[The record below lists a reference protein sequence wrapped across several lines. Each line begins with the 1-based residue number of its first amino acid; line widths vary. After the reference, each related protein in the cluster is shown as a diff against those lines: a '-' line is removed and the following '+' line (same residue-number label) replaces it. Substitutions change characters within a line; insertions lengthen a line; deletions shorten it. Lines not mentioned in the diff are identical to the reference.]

1 MALTGRDGARLGGR
15 RVVGLLAAGSAVAL
29 ALATGGSV
37 SQAGAAPQ
45 QAAATQ
51 QAQQAL
57 QTQQAAAAQADQAQA
72 DQAQAEQGKKPKPT
86 HTQIQL
92 LAINDFHG
100 NLEPATGSGGKVN
113 DIPAGGAAYLATHL
127 KQLRAEAKA
136 KGQDSVTVAAGDL
149 IGASPLLSAAFHDE
163 PTVEALSGMG
173 LEAASVGNH
182 EFDEGWQEL
191 RRMQTGGC
199 LPDGDGQNNQN
210 SCPDPK
216 HPFQGAKYKYLSANV
231 FLDSTHKPL
240 FAPYTIKTF
249 KDGKKVG
256 FIGMTLENT
265 PNIVTAAGVKG
276 LSFKDEVETANALV
290 PELKKQG
297 VKSIVVLLHEGGFPA
312 DPKAYNSCPGISGPI
327 VDINAGL
334 DPEIDAIISGHTHQ
348 AYNCS
353 LPDKAGKPRLIT
365 SASSFGRLVTEVRL
379 SVDNS
384 TGDVDRVNTLANN
397 QIVTQDVVPDRKT
410 SDLIAKYKKLV
421 APIESKVIGHI
432 TTPSVVRTNDD
443 SLESP
448 LGNLIADAQL
458 ADPSVVSGGKKPV
471 VAFMNPGG
479 IRADLASNNG
489 EVTFGKAFTVQPF
502 NNFLV
507 SMDMT
512 GTQLKALL
520 EQQFSGVNGPEAAK
534 YKVLQVAGI
543 TYTWNPAAAA
553 GSKIVAGSVKIG
565 GQPLVDGT
573 SYRIVTNNFLSD
585 GGDGFPAFTTAT
597 NKVFGGLD
605 IDAFASYLTAHDP
618 YTPVATDRISI
629 GS

>member
-1 MALTGRDGARLGGR
+1 MARDRARLGGR
-15 RVVGLLAAGSAVAL
+15 RVAGLLAAGTAVAL
-29 ALATGGSV
+29 ALAAGGSL
-37 SQAGAAPQ
+37 SQAGAATQPDT
-45 QAAATQ
+45 AAQTA
-51 QAQQAL
+51 AQ
-57 QTQQAAAAQADQAQA
+57 TDAAAQA
-72 DQAQAEQGKKPKPT
+72 KKPKPT
-86 HTQIQL
+86 HSQIDL

-100 NLEPATGSGGKVN
+100 NLEPATGSGGN
-113 DIPAGGAAYLATHL
+113 INGIPAGGAVYLATHL
-127 KQLRAEAKA
+127 KQLRAAAAA
-136 KGQDSVTVAAGDL
+136 KGADSVTVAAGDL

-163 PTVEALSGMG
+163 PTVEALNGMG

-182 EFDEGWQEL
+182 EFDEGWHEL
-191 RRMQTGGC
+191 LRMQTGGC

-210 SCPDPK
+210 SCPDPE
-216 HPFQGAKYKYLSANV
+216 HPFTGAKYKYLSANV
-231 FLDSTHKPL
+231 FFTNTKKTL

-249 KDGKKVG
+249 KDGKKVA

-265 PNIVTAAGVKG
+265 PNIVTKSGVEG
-276 LSFKDEVETANALV
+276 LTFKDEVETANALV
-290 PELKKQG
+290 PELHKKG

-353 LPDKAGKPRLIT
+353 LKDSAGNPRLVT
-365 SASSFGRLVTEVRL
+365 SASSFGRIVTDVRL
-379 SVDNS
+379 SIDNA
-384 TGDVDRVNTLANN
+384 TGDVDRTNTLAQNE
-397 QIVTQDVVPDRKT
+397 IVTQDVVPDQRT
-410 SDLIAKYKKLV
+410 ANLIAKYKALV
-421 APIESKVIGHI
+421 APISNKVIGHL

-458 ADPSVVSGGKKPV
+458 ADPSVVSGGKAPV
-471 VAFMNPGG
+471 AAFMNPGG

-489 EVTFGKAFTVQPF
+489 EVTFGQAFTVQPF

-553 GSKIVAGSVKIG
+553 GSKIVAGSIKIG

-605 IDAFASYLTAHDP
+605 IDAFANYLTAHDP
-618 YTPVATDRISI
+618 YTPVATDRISV

>member
-1 MALTGRDGARLGGR
+1 MALTGRGKTRLGR
-15 RVVGLLAAGSAVAL
+15 RRAVGLLATGTAAVL
-29 ALATGGSV
+29 AMATGGAV
-37 SQAGAAPQ
+37 TQAAP
-45 QAAATQ
+45 A
-51 QAQQAL
+51 
-57 QTQQAAAAQADQAQA
+57 
-72 DQAQAEQGKKPKPT
+72 KPKPT

-100 NLEPATGSGGKVN
+100 NLEPATGSSGNING
-113 DIPAGGAAYLATHL
+113 IPAGGAAYLATHL
-127 KQLRAEAKA
+127 KQMRAAAGA

-163 PTVEALSGMG
+163 PTIEAMNGMG

-182 EFDEGWQEL
+182 EFDEGWHEL
-191 RRMQTGGC
+191 LRMQTGGC

-210 SCPDPK
+210 SCPDAK
-216 HPFQGAKYKYLSANV
+216 RPFKGAKFKYLSANV
-231 FLDSTHKPL
+231 FFENTQKTL
-240 FAPYTIKTF
+240 FAPYTIKSF
-249 KDGKKVG
+249 KDGRKVA
-256 FIGMTLENT
+256 FIGMTLEDT
-265 PNIVTAAGVKG
+265 PNIVTKAGVEG
-276 LSFKDEVETANALV
+276 LTFKDEVETANKLV
-290 PELKKQG
+290 PILKKKG
-297 VKSIVVLLHEGGFPA
+297 VKSVVVLLHEGGFPA

-353 LPDKAGKPRLIT
+353 LPDKAGQPRLVT
-365 SASSFGRLVTEVRL
+365 SASSFGRLVTDVRL
-379 SVDNS
+379 SIDNA

-397 QIVTQDVVPDRKT
+397 QIITQDVPQDRKI
-410 SDLIAKYKKLV
+410 SELIAKYKTLV
-421 APIESKVIGHI
+421 DPIANKVIGHI
-432 TTPSVVRTNDD
+432 TTPSVVRTTDD

-458 ADPSVVSGGKKPV
+458 ADPSVVSGGKRPV
-471 VAFMNPGG
+471 AAFMNPGG
-479 IRADLASNNG
+479 IRADLASTNG
-489 EVTFGKAFTVQPF
+489 EVAFGQAFTVQPF

-512 GTQLKALL
+512 GTQIKALL
-520 EQQFSGVNGPEAAK
+520 EQQFSGVNGPEDAK
-534 YKVLQVAGI
+534 FKVLQVAGI
-543 TYTWNPAAAA
+543 TYTWNPAAAT
-553 GSKIVAGSVKIG
+553 GSKVVAGSIKIAG
-565 GQPLVDGT
+565 RPLEDGT

-605 IDAFASYLTAHDP
+605 IDAFSSYLTAHDP
-618 YTPVATDRISI
+618 YTPAATDRISV

>member
-1 MALTGRDGARLGGR
+1 MALTRRDKTRLGGR
-15 RVVGLLAAGSAVAL
+15 RALGLIAAGTAAVL
-29 ALATGGSV
+29 AMATGGTV
-37 SQAGAAPQ
+37 TQAAP
-45 QAAATQ
+45 A
-51 QAQQAL
+51 
-57 QTQQAAAAQADQAQA
+57 
-72 DQAQAEQGKKPKPT
+72 KPKPT

-100 NLEPATGSGGKVN
+100 NLEPATGSGGNVN
-113 DIPAGGAAYLATHL
+113 GIPAGGAAYLATHL
-127 KQLRAEAKA
+127 KDMRAAAAA

-163 PTVEALSGMG
+163 PTIEALNGMG

-182 EFDEGWQEL
+182 EFDEGWHEL
-191 RRMQTGGC
+191 LRMQTGGC

-210 SCPDPK
+210 SCPDTK
-216 HPFQGAKYKYLSANV
+216 HPFKGAKFKYLSANV
-231 FLDSTHKPL
+231 FFENTQKTL
-240 FAPYTIKTF
+240 FAPYTIKSF
-249 KDGKKVG
+249 DDGRKVA

-265 PNIVTAAGVKG
+265 PNIVTKAGVEG
-276 LSFKDEVETANALV
+276 LTFKDEIETANKLV
-290 PELKKQG
+290 PILKKKG

-312 DPKAYNSCPGISGPI
+312 DPKAYNSCPGISGPV

-353 LPDKAGKPRLIT
+353 LPDKAGQPRLVT

-379 SVDNS
+379 SINNA
-384 TGDVDRVNTLANN
+384 TNDVDRVNTLANN
-397 QIVTQDVVPDRKT
+397 EIVTQDVPQDRKT
-410 SDLIAKYKKLV
+410 SELVAKYKQLV
-421 APIESKVIGHI
+421 APIENKVIGHI

-458 ADPSVVSGGKKPV
+458 ADPSVVSGGKTPV
-471 VAFMNPGG
+471 AAFMNPGG
-479 IRADLASNNG
+479 IRADLASTNG
-489 EVTFGKAFTVQPF
+489 EVTFGQAFTVQPF

-520 EQQFSGVNGPEAAK
+520 EQQFSGLNGPESAK
-534 YKVLQVAGI
+534 FKVLQVAGI

-553 GSKIVAGSVKIG
+553 GSKIVAGSIKIG

-605 IDAFASYLTAHDP
+605 IDAFSKYLSAHDP
-618 YTPVATDRISI
+618 YTPGPTDRIST

>member
-1 MALTGRDGARLGGR
+1 MAQTGPDRARSGGR
-15 RVVGLLAAGSAVAL
+15 RKARLLAAGTAVAL
-29 ALATGGSV
+29 ALAAGGSL
-37 SQAGAAPQ
+37 SQAGAATTP
-45 QAAATQ
+45 AADK
-51 QAQQAL
+51 
-57 QTQQAAAAQADQAQA
+57 AQATAVQA
-72 DQAQAEQGKKPKPT
+72 KKPKPT
-86 HTQIQL
+86 HSQIQL

-100 NLEPATGSGGKVN
+100 NLEPATGSGGN
-113 DIPAGGAAYLATHL
+113 INGIPAGGAVYLATHL
-127 KQLRAEAKA
+127 KQLRAAAAA
-136 KGQDSVTVAAGDL
+136 KGEDSVTVAAGDL

-163 PTVEALSGMG
+163 PTVEALNGMG

-182 EFDEGWQEL
+182 EFDEGWHEL
-191 RRMQTGGC
+191 LRMQTGGC

-210 SCPDPK
+210 SCPDPE
-216 HPFQGAKYKYLSANV
+216 HPFPGAKYKYLSANV
-231 FLDSTHKPL
+231 FFTNTQKTL

-249 KDGKKVG
+249 KDGKKVA

-265 PNIVTAAGVKG
+265 PNIVTKSGVEG
-276 LSFKDEVETANALV
+276 LTFKNEVATANALV
-290 PELKKQG
+290 PVLKKKG

-353 LPDKAGKPRLIT
+353 LPDKAGKPRLVT
-365 SASSFGRLVTEVRL
+365 SASSFGRLVTDVRL
-379 SVDNS
+379 SIDNA

-397 QIVTQDVVPDRKT
+397 QIVTQDVVQDPKT
-410 SDLIAKYKKLV
+410 ANLIAKYKALV
-421 APIESKVIGHI
+421 APIANKVIGHI
-432 TTPSVVRTNDD
+432 STPSVVRTNDD

-458 ADPSVVSGGKKPV
+458 ADPSVVSGGKAPV
-471 VAFMNPGG
+471 AAFMNPGG

-489 EVTFGKAFTVQPF
+489 EVTFGQAFTVQPF

-512 GTQLKALL
+512 GTQIKALL
-520 EQQFSGVNGPEAAK
+520 EQQFSGVNGPDTAK

-553 GSKIVAGSVKIG
+553 GSKVVAGSIKIG

-597 NKVFGGLD
+597 GKVFGGLD

-618 YTPVATDRISI
+618 YTPVPTDRISI

>member
-1 MALTGRDGARLGGR
+1 VA
-15 RVVGLLAAGSAVAL
+15 GLLAAGTAVAL
-29 ALATGGSV
+29 ALAAGGSV
-37 SQAGAAPQ
+37 SQAGAATD
-45 QAAATQ
+45 ADSATQ
-51 QAQQAL
+51 ATQATAVQA
-57 QTQQAAAAQADQAQA
+57 
-72 DQAQAEQGKKPKPT
+72 KKPQPT
-86 HTQIQL
+86 HSQIQL

-100 NLEPATGSGGKVN
+100 NLEPAGGSGGNINGV
-113 DIPAGGAAYLATHL
+113 PAGGAAYLATHL
-127 KQLRAEAKA
+127 KQLREAAAA
-136 KGQDSVTVAAGDL
+136 KGQDSVTVASGDL

-163 PTVEALSGMG
+163 PTIEALNGMG

-182 EFDEGWQEL
+182 EFDEGWREL
-191 RRMQTGGC
+191 LRMQSGGC

-210 SCPDPK
+210 SCPDED
-216 HPFQGAKYKYLSANV
+216 HPFEGAKFKYLAANV
-231 FLDSTHKPL
+231 YFENTQQTL

-256 FIGMTLENT
+256 FIGMTLEDT
-265 PNIVTAAGVKG
+265 PNIVTKAGVEG
-276 LSFKDEVETANALV
+276 LTFTDEVKTANALV
-290 PELKKQG
+290 PILKEKG
-297 VKSIVVLLHEGGFPA
+297 VESIVVLLHEGGFPA
-312 DPKAYNSCPGISGPI
+312 DRTAYNSCPGISGPV

-348 AYNCS
+348 GYNCS
-353 LPDKAGKPRLIT
+353 LPDKDKKPRLVT

-379 SVDNS
+379 SIDNA

-397 QIVTQDVVPDRKT
+397 QIVTRDVVQDARTAK
-410 SDLIAKYKKLV
+410 LIAKYKELV
-421 APIESKVIGHI
+421 APIANKVIGHI
-432 TTPSVVRTNDD
+432 TTPSVVRTADD

-458 ADPSVVSGGKKPV
+458 ADPSVVSGGKVPV
-471 VAFMNPGG
+471 AAFMNPGG
-479 IRADLASNNG
+479 IREDLLSNNG
-489 EVTFGKAFTVQPF
+489 AVTFGHAFTVQPF

-512 GTQLKALL
+512 GTQIKALL
-520 EQQFSGVNGPEAAK
+520 EQQFSGVNGPEAPK

-553 GSKIVAGSVKIG
+553 GSKVVAGSIKIG

-573 SYRIVTNNFLSD
+573 TYRIVTNNFLSD

-605 IDAFASYLTAHDP
+605 IDAFANYLTAHDP
-618 YTPVATDRISI
+618 YTPVATDRISV

>member
-1 MALTGRDGARLGGR
+1 MARDRARLGGR
-15 RVVGLLAAGSAVAL
+15 RAAGLLAAGAAVAL
-29 ALATGGSV
+29 ALAAGGSL
-37 SQAGAAPQ
+37 SQAGAATQ
-45 QAAATQ
+45 SAAAPEATAV
-51 QAQQAL
+51 QA
-57 QTQQAAAAQADQAQA
+57 
-72 DQAQAEQGKKPKPT
+72 KKPT
-86 HTQIQL
+86 HSQIQL

-100 NLEPATGSGGKVN
+100 NLEPATGSGGN
-113 DIPAGGAAYLATHL
+113 INGIPAGGAAYLATHL
-127 KQLRAEAKA
+127 KELRAAAKA

-182 EFDEGWQEL
+182 EFDEGWHEL
-191 RRMQTGGC
+191 LRMQTGGC

-216 HPFQGAKYKYLSANV
+216 HPFEGAKYKYLSANV
-231 FLDSTHKPL
+231 FFTNTQKTL

-249 KDGKKVG
+249 KDGKKVA

-265 PNIVTAAGVKG
+265 PNIVTKSGVEG
-276 LSFKDEVETANALV
+276 LTFKNEVATANALV
-290 PELKKQG
+290 PELKKKG

-353 LPDKAGKPRLIT
+353 LPDKAGKPRLVT

-379 SVDNS
+379 SIDNA
-384 TGDVDRVNTLANN
+384 TGDVDRTNTLAQN
-397 QIVTQDVVPDRKT
+397 QIVTQDVVQDPKT
-410 SDLIAKYKKLV
+410 AKLIAKYKALV
-421 APIESKVIGHI
+421 APIESKVIGHLSI
-432 TTPSVVRTNDD
+432 PSVVRTNDD

-458 ADPSVVSGGKKPV
+458 ADPSVVSGGRTPV
-471 VAFMNPGG
+471 AAFMNPGG
-479 IRADLASNNG
+479 IRADLASNAG
-489 EVTFGKAFTVQPF
+489 AVTFGQAFTVQPF

-512 GTQLKALL
+512 GTQIKALL
-520 EQQFSGVNGPEAAK
+520 EQQFSGVNGSDAPK

-553 GSKIVAGSVKIG
+553 GSKVVAGSIKIG

-585 GGDGFPAFTTAT
+585 GGDGFPAFTTAA

-605 IDAFASYLTAHDP
+605 IDAFANYLSAHDP
-618 YTPVATDRISI
+618 YTPVATDRISL

>member
-1 MALTGRDGARLGGR
+1 MAITGRGRARLGGR
-15 RVVGLLAAGSAVAL
+15 RAVGLLVTGTAVAL
-29 ALATGGSV
+29 ALAAGGSV
-37 SQAGAAPQ
+37 SQAGAAT
-45 QAAATQ
+45 QATTQDAATQ
-51 QAQQAL
+51 NAATQA
-57 QTQQAAAAQADQAQA
+57 T
-72 DQAQAEQGKKPKPT
+72 KPKPT
-86 HTQIQL
+86 HSQIQL

-100 NLEPATGSGGKVN
+100 NLEPATGSSGNINGT
-113 DIPAGGAAYLATHL
+113 PAGGAAYLATHL
-127 KQLRAEAKA
+127 KEMRAAAKA

-163 PTVEALSGMG
+163 PTVEALNGMG

-182 EFDEGWQEL
+182 EFDEGWHEL
-191 RRMQTGGC
+191 LRMQTGGC
-199 LPDGDGQNNQN
+199 LPDGDGTNNQN
-210 SCPDPK
+210 SCPDAA
-216 HPFQGAKYKYLSANV
+216 HPFEGARFKYLSANV
-231 FLDSTHKPL
+231 YFENTRKTL

-265 PNIVTAAGVKG
+265 PNIVTKSGVEG
-276 LSFKDEVETANALV
+276 LTFKDEVDTANALV
-290 PELKKQG
+290 PVLKKKG
-297 VKSIVVLLHEGGFPA
+297 VESIVVLLHEGGFPA

-348 AYNCS
+348 GYNCS
-353 LPDKAGKPRLIT
+353 LLDSAKQPRLVT

-379 SVDNS
+379 SIDNT

-397 QIVTQDVVPDRKT
+397 QIITQDVVQDPKT
-410 SDLIAKYKKLV
+410 AALIAKYKALV
-421 APIESKVIGHI
+421 APIENKVIGHI
-432 TTPSVVRTNDD
+432 TTPSVVRTPDD

-458 ADPSVVSGGKKPV
+458 ADPSVVTGGKTPV

-479 IRADLASNNG
+479 IRADLASNAG

-512 GTQLKALL
+512 GTQIKGLL
-520 EQQFSGVNGPEAAK
+520 EQQFSGVNGPDAPK
-534 YKVLQVAGI
+534 FKVLQVAGI

-553 GSKIVAGSVKIG
+553 GSKVVAGSIKIG

-573 SYRIVTNNFLSD
+573 TYRIVTNNFLSD

-597 NKVFGGLD
+597 NKFFGGLD
-605 IDAFASYLTAHDP
+605 IDAFANYLTAHDP

>member
-1 MALTGRDGARLGGR
+1 MAITGRGRARLGGR
-15 RVVGLLAAGSAVAL
+15 RAVGLLVTGTAVAL
-29 ALATGGSV
+29 ALAAGGSV
-37 SQAGAAPQ
+37 SQAGAATQ
-45 QAAATQ
+45 DAATQ
-51 QAQQAL
+51 EAATQASA
-57 QTQQAAAAQADQAQA
+57 
-72 DQAQAEQGKKPKPT
+72 KKPKPT
-86 HTQIQL
+86 HSQIQL

-100 NLEPATGSGGKVN
+100 NLEPASGSGGN
-113 DIPAGGAAYLATHL
+113 INGIPAGGAAYLATHL
-127 KQLRAEAKA
+127 KDLRAAAKA

-163 PTVEALSGMG
+163 PTVEALNGMG

-182 EFDEGWQEL
+182 EFDEGWHEL
-191 RRMQTGGC
+191 LRMQTGGC
-199 LPDGDGQNNQN
+199 LPDGDGANNQN
-210 SCPDPK
+210 SCPDAA
-216 HPFQGAKYKYLSANV
+216 HPFEGAKFKYLAANV
-231 FLDSTHKPL
+231 FFENTRKTL

-265 PNIVTAAGVKG
+265 PNIVTKSGVEG
-276 LSFKDEVETANALV
+276 LTFKDEVDTANALV
-290 PELKKQG
+290 PVLKKKG
-297 VKSIVVLLHEGGFPA
+297 VESIVVLLHEGGFPA

-348 AYNCS
+348 GYNCS
-353 LPDKAGKPRLIT
+353 LLDSAKQPRLVT

-379 SVDNS
+379 SIDNA

-397 QIVTQDVVPDRKT
+397 QIITQDVVQDPKT
-410 SDLIAKYKKLV
+410 AALIAKYKALV
-421 APIESKVIGHI
+421 APIENKVIGHI
-432 TTPSVVRTNDD
+432 TTPSVVRTPDD

-458 ADPSVVSGGKKPV
+458 ADPSVVTGGKTPV

-479 IRADLASNNG
+479 IRADLASTNG

-512 GTQLKALL
+512 GTQIKALL
-520 EQQFSGVNGPEAAK
+520 EQQFSGVNGPDAPK
-534 YKVLQVAGI
+534 FKVLQVAGI

-553 GSKIVAGSVKIG
+553 GSKVVAGSIKIG
-565 GQPLVDGT
+565 GQPLVDAT
-573 SYRIVTNNFLSD
+573 TYRIVTNNFLSD

-597 NKVFGGLD
+597 NKFFGGLD
-605 IDAFASYLTAHDP
+605 IDAFANYLTAHDP